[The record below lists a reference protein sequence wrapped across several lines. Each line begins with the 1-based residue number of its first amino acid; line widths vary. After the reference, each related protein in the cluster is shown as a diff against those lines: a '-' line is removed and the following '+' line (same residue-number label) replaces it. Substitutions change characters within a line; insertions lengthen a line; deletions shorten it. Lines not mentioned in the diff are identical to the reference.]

1 SLATQVDTEMKGCQ
15 LHRATRAL
23 TSFILE
29 DLSRWYVQLIRER
42 MWLEGESESKV
53 FAYEAMYYVMRRLM
67 GLMAPF
73 TPHLAEEIYQ
83 NLRRE
88 KDPDS
93 VHMLDWFAGDAA
105 LGNAE
110 LEVAMETVRSFDEAV
125 ANARQAGK
133 RKLRW
138 PVAEVVVVTGSDTVK
153 DAIERLNSVC
163 MDRANARK
171 VSVVMGRWERIGWIA
186 KPVMK
191 ALGKGFGKDSFRVKG
206 LIEAEDGNRLKAK
219 IDLGQTV
226 KLGSGIKIGA
236 DYITDAREN
245 FSPATGDAVFEIGR
259 EHVTFAEKMPENV
272 FCAPM
277 QDAMVYVDIHL
288 TPELESEG
296 YAREV
301 IRRIQEMRRQLDLA
315 VEDFITADVI
325 VNDPRVCTLVSDN
338 QKPVIA
344 DEVRARRLT
353 IRAAEEPGAGI
364 PCHLQKDWDVE
375 GVQMTIGIS
384 RASD

>member
-1 SLATQVDTEMKGCQ
+1 MPDEDRWIISRVNSLAAQVDTEMKGCQ

-53 FAYEAMYYVMRRLM
+53 FAYETMYYVMRRLL
-67 GLMAPF
+67 GLLAPF

-83 NLRRE
+83 NLRCE

-93 VHMLDWFAGDAA
+93 VHMLDWFAGDATFV
-105 LGNAE
+105 NAG
-110 LEVAMETVRSFDEAV
+110 LEAAMETVRSFDEAV

-138 PVAEVVVVTGSDTVK
+138 PVAEVVVVAGSDHVK
-153 DAIERLNSVC
+153 NAIDRLNGIC
-163 MDRANARK
+163 RDRANARR
-171 VSVVMGRWERIGWIA
+171 VTVVTGTWDRIRWQA
-186 KPVMK
+186 VPVMK
-191 ALGKGFGKDSFRVKG
+191 VLGPAFGKNSLKVKA
-206 LIEAEDGNRLKAK
+206 LIEAADGSELKRETEA
-219 IDLGQTV
+219 GRTV
-226 KLGSGIKIGA
+226 TFSDAAGRYEIGA
-236 DYITDAREN
+236 Q
-245 FSPATGDAVFEIGR
+245 
-259 EHVTFAEKMPENV
+259 HVTFAEEMPENV

-277 QDAMVYVDIHL
+277 QDATVYVDVAL
-288 TPELESEG
+288 TPELEAEG

-325 VNDPRVCTLVSDN
+325 VNDPRICTLVSDN

-353 IRAAEEPGAGI
+353 IRIPEEPGAGS

-375 GVQMTIGIS
+375 GVQMMIGIS

>member
-1 SLATQVDTEMKGCQ
+1 MKGCQ

-53 FAYEAMYYVMRRLM
+53 FAYETMYYVMRRLM

-83 NLRRE
+83 NLRCAH
-88 KDPDS
+88 DPES
-93 VHMLDWFAGDAA
+93 VHMLDWFAGDAT
-105 LGNAE
+105 LVNAE
-110 LEVAMETVRSFDEAV
+110 LEAAMETVRSFDEAV

-138 PVAEVVVVTGSDTVK
+138 PVAEVVVVTGSGQVK
-153 DAIERLNSVC
+153 NAIDRLNGIC
-163 MDRANARK
+163 RDRANARR
-171 VSVVMGRWERIGWIA
+171 VTVVTGTWDRILWQA
-186 KPVMK
+186 VPVMK
-191 ALGKGFGKDSFRVKG
+191 ALGPAFGKNSPKVKAF
-206 LIEAEDGNRLKAK
+206 IEAADGSFLKREAEA
-219 IDLGQTV
+219 GRTV
-226 KLGSGIKIGA
+226 TLSDDSGSYEVGA
-236 DYITDAREN
+236 Q
-245 FSPATGDAVFEIGR
+245 
-259 EHVTFAEKMPENV
+259 HVTFAEKLPENV
-272 FCAPM
+272 FSATM
-277 QDAMVYVDIHL
+277 QDATVYVDVHL

-325 VNDPRVCTLVSDN
+325 VNDPRICTLVSDN

-353 IRAAEEPGAGI
+353 IRIPEEPGAGS
-364 PCHLQKDWDVE
+364 PCQLEKDWDVE